1 MYASSGL
8 LMRLTSRMR
17 STEPWGAQCL
27 NLITA
32 GVAGFPAQELRECIL
47 VAREARRSSKGRKRV
62 IVSCIILGLGYRCAT
77 SFEHRPSLPLEST
90 PLSRNSAWYRSV
102 QFVYATVQ
110 TGDFLAPNSSPVPLP
125 FSKRGT
131 FATDSRGQSGESRCR
146 GLDFNPR
153 KVGENLLLE
162 LVSKAVSE
170 ASLKAILSL
179 GSRIEAFGN

>member
-131 FATDSRGQSGESRCR
+131 FVLQILVANLEKVVAGDWISIRGRWGRICFLNWFR
-146 GLDFNPR
+146 RPF
-153 KVGENLLLE
+153 
-162 LVSKAVSE
+162 
-170 ASLKAILSL
+170 LKPL
-179 GSRIEAFGN
+179 